1 MKAIIDLGTNTFHL
15 LIANLKGSEI
25 EIIEKI
31 QIPVKIGEGGI
42 NNQQISEAA
51 FKRGIQALE
60 VFSEVLNKYK
70 ITQIKAFG
78 TSAIRDAENGSIF
91 IQRAA
96 DLGIPIEAISGNE
109 EAMLIYE
116 GVKHSFALPEQA
128 VLIMD
133 IGGGSVEFIIALKDY
148 ILWKESF
155 NLGAARLI
163 ERFHSN
169 DPITSDEV
177 IQLSAFIEESLA
189 PLWQALHQ
197 YPAEILIGSAGS
209 FETLVEVLEKDLGEK
224 CPSVSMYA
232 KCVSIEQ
239 LKQFCDLMKRHNT
252 RERLLLKGMASFRV
266 DMIVV
271 AAILMEV
278 VTNKASIGKVISS
291 AYALKEGMLFSLR

>member
-25 EIIEKI
+25 EIIEQI
-31 QIPVKIGEGGI
+31 QIPVKIGECGI
-42 NNQQISEAA
+42 NSQQISEAA

-60 VFSEVLNKYK
+60 GFSEVLKKYN

-78 TSAIRDAENGSIF
+78 TSAIRDAGNGSIF
-91 IQRAA
+91 IQHAA
-96 DLGIPIEAISGNE
+96 DLGIPIEAISGDE
-109 EAMLIYE
+109 EALLIYE
-116 GVKHSFALPEQA
+116 GVKHSFALPEQT
-128 VLIMD
+128 VLIID
-133 IGGGSVEFIIALKDY
+133 IGGGSVEFIIAFKDH

-155 NLGAARLI
+155 KLGAARLI

-177 IQLSAFIEESLA
+177 IKLSAFIEESLV

-209 FETLVEVLEKDLGEK
+209 FETLVEVLEKDLNEK
-224 CPSVSMYA
+224 CPLVSMHA
-232 KCVSIEQ
+232 KYVSTEQ
-239 LKQFCDLMKRHNT
+239 LNQFCDLMTQCNT
-252 RERLLLKGMASFRV
+252 KDRLLLKGMASFRV

-271 AAILMEV
+271 AAILMNV
-278 VTNKASIGKVISS
+278 VANKASIRQVISS
-291 AYALKEGMLFSLR
+291 AYSLKEGMLFSLR

>member
-25 EIIEKI
+25 EIIENI

-42 NNQQISEAA
+42 NSRQICEAA

-60 VFSEVLNKYK
+60 VFSEVLKKYK

-78 TSAIRDAENGSIF
+78 TSAIRDAENGAIF
-91 IQRAA
+91 IRQAA
-96 DLGIPIEAISGNE
+96 DLGIPIEAISGDE
-109 EAMLIYE
+109 EALLIYE
-116 GVKHSFALPEQA
+116 GVKHSFALPEQK

-133 IGGGSVEFIIALKDY
+133 IGGGSVEFIIALKDQ

-155 NLGAARLI
+155 KLGAARLI

-169 DPITSDEV
+169 DPITNDE
-177 IQLSAFIEESLA
+177 IKKLSAFIEQSLV
-189 PLWQALHQ
+189 PLWQAMHQ
-197 YPAEILIGSAGS
+197 YPAEILVGSAGS
-209 FETLVEVLEKDLGEK
+209 FETLVKVLEKDLDEK
-224 CPSVSMYA
+224 CPTASMHAKYVST
-232 KCVSIEQ
+232 KQ
-239 LKQFCDLMKRHNT
+239 LKQFSDLMKQYNT
-252 RERLLLKGMASFRV
+252 KERLLLKGMASFRV

-278 VTNKASIGKVISS
+278 VANKASIKQVISS
-291 AYALKEGMLFSLR
+291 AYSLKEGMLFSLH